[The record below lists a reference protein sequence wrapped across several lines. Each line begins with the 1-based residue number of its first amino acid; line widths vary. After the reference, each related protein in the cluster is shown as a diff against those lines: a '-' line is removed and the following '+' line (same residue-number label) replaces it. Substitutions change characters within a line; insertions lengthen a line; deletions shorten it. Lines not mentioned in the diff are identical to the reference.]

1 MKHLMKHLR
10 IILSLSFVFLF
21 LFGSQTMVSAQEALR
36 MYTSLDPNEAKVYI
50 EAFTKDTGI
59 KVDWVRMSAG
69 EVLARIKAEAKNP
82 QVSISYG
89 GPSVEYIAAKKEGLL
104 VPYKSP
110 VGAPFLKG
118 NLKDPQDFWTG
129 FYFGA
134 IGFGNNTT
142 WFEKNKVPLP
152 TSWQDLL
159 RPELKA
165 NISIAYPYTSG
176 TSYTTLATLV
186 AGSSRTLFELAG
198 CLGIGYERS
207 FCPSPVAHAREP
219 SDSAASC
226 ALGDDGLRR
235 GEFVPVHRARATLR
249 GSAPGQGRIDSRC
262 RRSGG

>member
-1 MKHLMKHLR
+1 MKHLR

-21 LFGSQTMVSAQEALR
+21 LFGSQTSAQEALR

-50 EAFTKDTGI
+50 EAFIKDTGI

-69 EVLARIKAEAKNP
+69 EVLTRTKAEAKNP
-82 QVSISYG
+82 QVSITFG

-104 VPYKSP
+104 APYKSP

-118 NLKDPQDFWTG
+118 NLKDSEDFWTG

-134 IGFGNNTT
+134 IGFGNNTA

-165 NISIAYPYTSG
+165 NISNALSSPINWTR
-176 TSYTTLATLV
+176 V
-186 AGSSRTLFELAG
+186 AR
-198 CLGIGYERS
+198 
-207 FCPSPVAHAREP
+207 V
-219 SDSAASC
+219 
-226 ALGDDGLRR
+226 
-235 GEFVPVHRARATLR
+235 V
-249 GSAPGQGRIDSRC
+249 
-262 RRSGG
+262 